1 MKRRNVGARAK
12 SRRVDKPGNAFSPGA
27 IGIPCVDWMWTDA
40 VQALMTLRY
49 PPGTCVALETGTST
63 IASKRNSLVRM
74 LLEKPELEWML
85 FLDSDM
91 TPPRDIVPKLLAT
104 HRDIVSALCVT
115 RKPPYRPC
123 VGFEEPVPVTALFP
137 SGMRVTSLT
146 QYGGRDPVKEVD
158 WTGTGCVLVHRRVF
172 EKMEP
177 QWFEATPEGEASD
190 YAFCRKARAAGF
202 KIFCDTNQWVGHIGA
217 NAVTIEDTIK
227 ENTSHP
233 NSDNLRAA
241 CRQPAKAHALALNRI
256 AQVAR

>member
-1 MKRRNVGARAK
+1 MKCRH
-12 SRRVDKPGNAFSPGA
+12 AFRTFAQKTKQRTAVSSPGA
-27 IGIPCVDWMWTDA
+27 IGVPCVDWMWTDT

-74 LLEKPELEWML
+74 LLEKPELQWML

-91 TPPRDIVPKLLAT
+91 TPPRDIIPKLLET

-123 VGFEEPVPVTALFP
+123 VGFVDPDDGLRTTPLSE
-137 SGMRVTSLT
+137 
-146 QYGGRDPVKEVD
+146 YGGPDPVKEVE
-158 WTGTGCVLVHRRVF
+158 WVGAGCVLIRRRVF
-172 EKMEP
+172 ESMEP
-177 QWFEATPEGEASD
+177 LWFEATPEDQGEDS
-190 YAFCRKARAAGF
+190 AFCLKARAAGF
-202 KIFCDTNQWVGHIGA
+202 KIFCDTSQWVGHIGA

-233 NSDNLRAA
+233 QSDGLRAS
-241 CRQPAKAHALALNRI
+241 CRQPVKAPLLGADVRIEQI
-256 AQVAR
+256 AQ

>member
-1 MKRRNVGARAK
+1 MKHRNVGARAK
-12 SRRVDKPGNAFSPGA
+12 PCRVGKPGNAFSPGA
-27 IGIPCVDWMWTDA
+27 IGVPCVDWMWTDA

-74 LLEKPELEWML
+74 LLQKPELKWML

-123 VGFEEPVPVTALFP
+123 VGFEDPAGLRTTP
-137 SGMRVTSLT
+137 LT
-146 QYGGRDPVKEVD
+146 EYGGMDPVKEVH
-158 WTGTGCVLVHRRVF
+158 WTGAGCLLVRRGVF
-172 EKMEP
+172 ETIEP
-177 QWFEATPEGEASD
+177 LWFEVMPDGQGEDS
-190 YAFCRKARAAGF
+190 AFCRKARAAGF
-202 KIFCDTNQWVGHIGA
+202 KIFCDTSQWVGHIGA

-233 NSDNLRAA
+233 QSDGLRGS
-241 CRQPAKAHALALNRI
+241 CRQPAKVPVLAADVRI

>member
-1 MKRRNVGARAK
+1 MKRRPTARAK
-12 SRRVDKPGNAFSPGA
+12 AWGPKRSTASSPPGA

-74 LLEKPELEWML
+74 LLEKPELKWML

-123 VGFEEPVPVTALFP
+123 VGFEDPAGLRTTP
-137 SGMRVTSLT
+137 LT
-146 QYGGRDPVKEVD
+146 EYGGMDPVKEVH
-158 WTGTGCVLVHRRVF
+158 WTGAGCLLVRRGVF
-172 EKMEP
+172 ETIEP
-177 QWFEATPEGEASD
+177 LWFEATSD
-190 YAFCRKARAAGF
+190 GQGSDGAFCRKARVAGF
-202 KIFCDTNQWVGHIGA
+202 KIFCDTSQWVGHIGA

-227 ENTSHP
+227 ENTSH
-233 NSDNLRAA
+233 SQSEGLRAS
-241 CRQPAKAHALALNRI
+241 CRQPVKAPLLGAEVTIERA
-256 AQVAR
+256 AR